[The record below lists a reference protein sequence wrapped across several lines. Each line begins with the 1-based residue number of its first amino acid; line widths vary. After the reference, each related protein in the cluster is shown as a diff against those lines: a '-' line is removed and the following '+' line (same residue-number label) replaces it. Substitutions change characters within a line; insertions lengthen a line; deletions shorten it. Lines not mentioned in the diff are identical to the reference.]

1 MPREL
6 PKRHNAAKIK
16 SVSES
21 ETSTTSG
28 NERGANEEAGA
39 GLEVIVGAIVI
50 PIAVRHETQGLHLLG
65 AETHQLAFVVLHHHV
80 RLIHTF
86 RLAEVV
92 AD

>member
-1 MPREL
+1 MLREL
-6 PKRHNAAKIK
+6 PKRHNAAKNK
-16 SVSES
+16 NVSET

-39 GLEVIVGAIVI
+39 GLEVIEGPIVI
-50 PIAVRHETQGLHLLG
+50 LIAVRHEIQGLHPLG
-65 AETHQLAFVVLHHHV
+65 AEAHQLAFVVLHHHV